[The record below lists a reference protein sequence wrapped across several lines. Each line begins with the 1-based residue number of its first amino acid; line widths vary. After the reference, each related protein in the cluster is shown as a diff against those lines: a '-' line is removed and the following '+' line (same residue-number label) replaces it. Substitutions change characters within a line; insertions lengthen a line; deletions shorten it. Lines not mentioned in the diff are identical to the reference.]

1 MSYIVATMQK
11 FDRSMIKGMQS
22 HNQREHESRTNTDID
37 KTKEHLNYDL
47 INDRPINYL
56 EVIDNRLG
64 ELPLKRKP
72 RKDAVLIN
80 SFIIGSDQEFFKSLT
95 SKQTKQYFQESVDWF
110 VNRYGQENVKWAMVH
125 LDEPTPHMHIGVMP
139 VTSDLRLSSKD
150 LFDRNEL
157 RAIQSE
163 LHADVGLKWGL
174 ERGKEGSDRKRLSEL
189 EYKTSQEKLKLEKVQ
204 EQTKKLDQSVS
215 HLKKEYS
222 SFKADHETAFDGN
235 YKSPFLDKDSVIVPK
250 ETLKKLQKQA
260 SLVSRA
266 KSNEHTLKSKI
277 ERLENDYD
285 QQRKRVRELVNEN
298 KEISNLYHEK
308 DLELFIQS
316 HGYQAILK
324 EHGLESEIDTD
335 KLELYGRT
343 EITNQ
348 YDLDSIEKRLGKG
361 FNQETVNRIGSAEQ
375 KGWFIQGMQQ
385 AKERIQDWF
394 TRTIERIQ
402 SWTHDR

>member
-22 HNQREHESRTNTDID
+22 HNQREHESRTNSDID
-37 KTKEHLNYDL
+37 KSKEHLNYDL
-47 INDRPINYL
+47 INDRLINYL
-56 EVIDNRLG
+56 EVIDNRIA

-95 SKQTKQYFQESVDWF
+95 SEQTKQYFQESLDWF

-150 LFDRNEL
+150 LFNRNEL
-157 RAIQSE
+157 RSIQSE
-163 LHADVGLKWGL
+163 LHAEVGLKWGL

-204 EQTKKLDQSVS
+204 EQTKKLDRSLS

-222 SFKADHETAFDGN
+222 SFKTDHEVAFEGH
-235 YKSPFLDKDSVIVPK
+235 YKSPLLDKDSIIVPK
-250 ETLKKLQKQA
+250 DTFKKLQKQA

-266 KSNEHTLKSKI
+266 KTKEHDLERKI
-277 ERLENDYD
+277 QRLENDYD
-285 QQRKRVRELVNEN
+285 QQRKRTRELVAEKDDLN
-298 KEISNLYHEK
+298 NLYQ
-308 DLELFIQS
+308 ELDSQSFIKE
-316 HGYQAILK
+316 HAYQAVLK
-324 EHGLESEIDTD
+324 EHGIDFD
-335 KLELYGRT
+335 EEKIEAYGRT
-343 EITNQ
+343 EITNR
-348 YDLDSIEKRLGKG
+348 YDLDSIERKLGKN
-361 FNQETVNRIGSAEQ
+361 FNKETLDVIKSAENKGWIINGMEKAKESIQLWVNRQ
-375 KGWFIQGMQQ
+375 
-385 AKERIQDWF
+385 
-394 TRTIERIQ
+394 IERVKEWSI
-402 SWTHDR
+402 SR